1 MGDMTKREKLEK
13 YMKIY
18 KANVRYLEGSLY
30 EEVASM
36 LTYRDLLEELL
47 TEIGTKEDRKR
58 VAQID
63 KELREKRNLI
73 REDLKLL
80 RKSTQWPPESYW
92 WWYLDKLPEKQK
104 ITA

>member
-1 MGDMTKREKLEK
+1 MTKREKLEK
-13 YMKIY
+13 YIKIY
-18 KANVRYLEGSLY
+18 EANVRYLEGSLY

-47 TEIGTKEDRKR
+47 TEIGTKEDRKK

-63 KELREKRNLI
+63 EELREKRNLI

-80 RKSTQWPPESYW
+80 RKSAQGPPESYW
-92 WWYLDKLPEKQK
+92 WWYLDKLPEEQK